1 MFGYPL
7 EIQIYQVLNDLLLSL
22 MTTLM
27 PLRSISKNPNW
38 KLIPFSQYS
47 INWFVPN
54 LVPKST
60 LKVKSWEGILQS
72 WSYHLSPKWRYCT
85 SIFIYKYP
93 TKRERERRASL
104 ESYQVFTFSNECSQT
119 YLGEAILTAIV
130 LINWMSSQALGFKSP
145 LDVLSKVFP

>member
-60 LKVKSWEGILQS
+60 LKVK
-72 WSYHLSPKWRYCT
+72 
-85 SIFIYKYP
+85 
-93 TKRERERRASL
+93 
-104 ESYQVFTFSNECSQT
+104 
-119 YLGEAILTAIV
+119 
-130 LINWMSSQALGFKSP
+130 
-145 LDVLSKVFP
+145 